1 MFARTLAAAVLS
13 GLCLAA
19 AGGGGAL
26 DAGSSLRFGFLP
38 KKAFPGQP
46 ASASVVVRPTGVRCT
61 ASVRYADGSVQRL
74 PAVHARAG
82 KAAWR
87 WTVPAKVKLGTATTN
102 VACGRAGRLA
112 RSFFVT
118 GPPAAPARVVVK
130 KTGFS
135 QRVRYNSRD
144 VSYGIVLGNPS
155 PENDALDVSVVV
167 NFVDATNRVVATDTP
182 RIGAVG
188 AGAEYNLGSSVTIPD
203 SSPVSKL
210 EIVTRIGGQ
219 ARKHKLGPAASDVLV
234 QEARYD
240 PGWVGAV
247 VGQVTND
254 HPTMLLSSAQLSV
267 VVFDSGGNVLGGG
280 SGYSTSAL
288 MPGVRAYFSASMGVS
303 PIPQDRVAGA
313 AVSLLG
319 RYEATS

>member
-1 MFARTLAAAVLS
+1 M
-13 GLCLAA
+13 
-19 AGGGGAL
+19 
-26 DAGSSLRFGFLP
+26 
-38 KKAFPGQP
+38 
-46 ASASVVVRPTGVRCT
+46 
-61 ASVRYADGSVQRL
+61 
-74 PAVHARAG
+74 
-82 KAAWR
+82 
-87 WTVPAKVKLGTATTN
+87 
-102 VACGRAGRLA
+102 
-112 RSFFVT
+112 
-118 GPPAAPARVVVK
+118 
-130 KTGFS
+130 
-135 QRVRYNSRD
+135 
-144 VSYGIVLGNPS
+144 
-155 PENDALDVSVVV
+155 V

-203 SSPVSKL
+203 ASPVSKL

-219 ARKHKLGPAASDVLV
+219 ARKHKLGPTASDVLV

-254 HPTMLLSSAQLSV
+254 HATMLLSSAQVSV

-280 SGYSTSAL
+280 SGYNTSAL
-288 MPGVRAYFSASMGVS
+288 LPGVRAYFSASMGLS

-319 RYEATS
+319 RYEATG